1 METRRDGRGHTLMI
15 EGRSRAVISG
25 VEELGSFSEE
35 TVAVFTADGLLTLE
49 GDGLHIDRLNLEEG
63 QMIVSGAV
71 FGALYEEAEPPRMGL
86 FARLRKR

>member
-1 METRRDGRGHTLMI
+1 METRRDGRGHTLLI

-35 TVAVFTADGLLTLE
+35 MVAVFTASGLLTIE

-63 QMIVSGAV
+63 QMIISGDL
-71 FGALYEEAEPPRMGL
+71 FGVLYDETEPPRQGF